1 MTSVE
6 QNENEGVNHTEN
18 DQEWFAASSQL
29 DGTPSGENRKTLQL
43 PKNLLLPQCGAA
55 GGEGFGDVC
64 QASELVAQR
73 ELNLANRADNGTA
86 TTPGIAKRIVYN
98 APITRAKNMAVKSVW
113 NINLKNN

>member
-29 DGTPSGENRKTLQL
+29 DGTPSGENRKNLQL
-43 PKNLLLPQCGAA
+43 PKKLLLPQCGAA